1 VDIFQLFIWSS
12 EENIMA
18 YKGRFRPK
26 NPAKYKGDPT
36 KIIYRSLWEFK
47 FFRFVDEHPDV
58 IWWQSEEVIVPYR
71 SPIDSRVHRYFPD
84 VIVHKKS
91 PEGKIQT
98 IMIEI
103 KPYKQTLPPDPSKKN
118 NTPSGRVSRRYLN
131 EVKNYGINSA
141 KWKAARQYCAD
152 RGWEFVIMTE
162 KELGV
167 R

>member
-1 VDIFQLFIWSS
+1 
-12 EENIMA
+12 MA

-36 KIIYRSLWEFK
+36 RIIYRSLWEFK
-47 FFRFVDEHPDV
+47 FFKFVDEHPDT

-71 SPIDSRVHRYFPD
+71 SPIDSRIHRYFPD

-91 PEGKIQT
+91 PDGKLQT

-103 KPYKQTLPPDPSKKN
+103 KPYKQTLPPDPKNRN
-118 NTPSGRVSRRYLN
+118 NTKTGRISRRYLN
-131 EVKNYGINSA
+131 EVKAFGVNDA
-141 KWKAARQYCAD
+141 KWKAARQFCAD

>member
-1 VDIFQLFIWSS
+1 
-12 EENIMA
+12 MA